1 MRIKSSSLQPLQSA
15 DIVDSKTRSR
25 MMAAV
30 SQKDTKAELAVRK
43 ILYAL
48 GVRYRTR
55 NRDLPGS
62 PDVANRSSRWAIF
75 VNGCFWHGH
84 KNCKKT
90 KSTSTSRVPKTR
102 AEFWARKFAANRL
115 RDAKKCTELRR
126 MGYRVLIIWECE
138 LFNIDKVNLRLQ
150 QFCINRQYLRE
161 TDY

>member
-1 MRIKSSSLQPLQSA
+1 MKSSTNPRQPLASG

-48 GVRYRTR
+48 GVHYRIR

-62 PDVANRSSRWAIF
+62 PDIANRSSQWAIF

-84 KNCKKT
+84 KHCKKT
-90 KSTSTSRVPKTR
+90 KSASISRVPKTR

-115 RDAKKCTELRR
+115 RDVKRCRELRR
-126 MGYRVLIIWECE
+126 MRYRVLIIWECE
-138 LFNIDKVNLRLQ
+138 LLMKGLSERRLDIGVAAIAELRL
-150 QFCINRQYLRE
+150 
-161 TDY
+161 